1 VTKLDRVYRAIPL
14 ASAFLWLVILYGW
27 QTRGHVTPW
36 LFTDELKLAE
46 ISRSISD
53 TGHASLR
60 HHPTSFDTLYAYLL
74 APFWKIGD
82 VATAYATIKYV
93 GVVVMTSA
101 IFPTYFLART
111 ILSKPWAL
119 FAAVGAVAAPALA
132 YAPFLVEEPA
142 AYPWAALCL
151 FVIGKAL
158 AVRTRWWAVGA
169 GAACIVAPFVR
180 GELAVLIPVYVLAA
194 LFLLWTSAPAKRR
207 RESWSLADW
216 GGAIVLAIGA
226 IVLFSAIVGAHSDTW
241 FIATGFYRHRTIV
254 YGLWAAGA
262 FAIGL
267 GILPV
272 VSLAALVRPRDEVW
286 TREMK
291 AYVALTSAALLAF
304 GLYTATKASYLSTKF
319 STVVAERNLI
329 YLAPLLFIATGL
341 ALERGRLRLW
351 AIAGTAGFVLYV
363 ILTTPYQLDL
373 WPYSDALGFS
383 IVQMANRDLA
393 MDDRDVTWLLVVV
406 LIISIAVLV
415 VPRYLRRPRAG
426 LWVAGVAAALVLSW
440 NLAGEISASNGTNN
454 FSQVLLANFPSP
466 PNWLDKATGQRPTIY
481 LGQRITDPQGIWL
494 MEFWNRSLQYVWS
507 LDATAPG
514 PGTTPPGYLTPDIA
528 PDGRLTGASIPTGAP
543 PGVNYIVAD
552 QDIQVAGTFL
562 LQPTIKRVITEDEF
576 GFPIHKEVVQP
587 SRWRLL
593 GISQPLRLQASPVG
607 IYSDGWTGGFSAYNQ
622 FSTPG
627 NRPGWIRILVSRA
640 AFQGPD
646 KKPGNVTIT
655 AGRLVQGKDKEPAL
669 GGASTTLHWVVHSGK
684 TRVFYVRAAPP
695 TRVEVRIKPTFSP
708 HEFGNSSDRRQLG
721 AQVFFTFTS
730 RPPPGR

>member
-1 VTKLDRVYRAIPL
+1 VTRIDRLYRAIPL
-14 ASAFLWLVILYGW
+14 ALAFLWLVILYGW

-36 LFTDELKLAE
+36 LFTDELKLAQ
-46 ISRSISD
+46 ISRSISE
-53 TGHASLR
+53 TGHAELR
-60 HHPTSFDTLYAYLL
+60 HHPAGFDTLYAYLL

-93 GVVVMTSA
+93 GVIVMTSA

-119 FAAVGAVAAPALA
+119 FAAVGAVAGPALA

-142 AYPWAALCL
+142 AYPWAALSL
-151 FVIGKAL
+151 YLVGRAL
-158 AVRTRWWAVGA
+158 AVRTRWWVIGA
-169 GAACIVAPFVR
+169 GVACLIGPAVR
-180 GELAVLIPVYVLAA
+180 GELAVLIPVYALAA
-194 LFLLWTSAPAKRR
+194 LFLLVTSAPFKRR

-216 GGAIVLAIGA
+216 GGAIVLGIGA
-226 IVLFSAIVGAHSDTW
+226 IILFSAVVGAHSQTW

-262 FAIGL
+262 FAIGT

-272 VSLAALVRPRDEVW
+272 VSLAALVRPKGEVW

-291 AYVALTSAALLAF
+291 SYVALTSAAVIAF

-351 AIAGTAGFVLYV
+351 AVAGTAGFVLYI
-363 ILTTPYQLDL
+363 ILTTPYQLPL

-415 VPRYLRRPRAG
+415 VPRWLRNPRAG
-426 LWVAGVAAALVLSW
+426 LWIAGVAASLVLAW
-440 NLAGEISASNGTNN
+440 NVSGEISASNGTNN
-454 FSQVLLANFPSP
+454 FSQVLLGNFPSP
-466 PNWLDKATGQRPTIY
+466 PNWLDKATGQKPTIY

-494 MEFWNRSLQYVWS
+494 MEFWNRSLSYVWS

-514 PGTTPPGYLTPDIA
+514 PGTTPPGYLTPDTA
-528 PDGRLTGASIPTGAP
+528 ADGRLIGRTIEHGAP
-543 PGVNYIVAD
+543 PGVEYIVAD
-552 QDIQVAGTFL
+552 QSIQVAGQFI
-562 LQPTIKRVITEDEF
+562 LQPEVQHVITEDEF
-576 GFPIHKEVVQP
+576 GFPTHKVVVQP
-587 SRWRLL
+587 SPWRLL
-593 GISQPLRLQASPVG
+593 KIAQPLRLQSSPVG
-607 IYSDGWTGGFSAYNQ
+607 IYADGWQGNFSAYNQ

-627 NRPGWIRILVSRA
+627 GKPGWIRIVVSRA

-646 KKPGNVTIT
+646 KKPGNVTIRV
-655 AGRLVQGKDKEPAL
+655 GQLIQGADKEPAL
-669 GGASTTLHWVVHSGK
+669 GHVRQTLHWVVHSGK
-684 TRVFYVRAAPP
+684 QRVFYVRATPP
-695 TRVEVRIKPTFSP
+695 TRVEVQIKPTFSP
-708 HEFGNSSDRRQLG
+708 HQFGNSSDRRQLG
-721 AQVFFTFTS
+721 AQVFYSFTS
-730 RPPPGR
+730 KPPRGT

>member
-1 VTKLDRVYRAIPL
+1 VTRLDRLYRAIPL

-36 LFTDELKLAE
+36 LFTDELKLAQ
-46 ISRSISD
+46 ISRSISED
-53 TGHASLR
+53 GHASLR
-60 HHPTSFDTLYAYLL
+60 GHRTGFDTLYAYLL

-93 GVVVMTSA
+93 GVVVMTST

-119 FAAVGAVAAPALA
+119 FAAVGAVAAPALG

-142 AYPWAALCL
+142 AYPWSALCVFL
-151 FVIGKAL
+151 IAKAL

-169 GAACIVAPFVR
+169 GATCLVAPAVR
-180 GELAVLIPVYVLAA
+180 GELAVLIPVYALAA
-194 LFLLWTSAPAKRR
+194 LFLLWTSAPFKRR
-207 RESWSLADW
+207 RESWSLADR
-216 GGAIVLAIGA
+216 GGAIVLGIGA
-226 IVLFSAIVGAHSDTW
+226 IILFSAVVGAHSQTW

-272 VSLAALVRPRDEVW
+272 VSLAALIRPRGEVW

-291 AYVALTSAALLAF
+291 AYVALTSAAVIAF

-329 YLAPLLFIATGL
+329 YLTPLLFIATAL

-363 ILTTPYQLDL
+363 ILTTPYQLPL

-393 MDDRDVTWLLVVV
+393 FDDRDVTWLLVVV
-406 LIISIAVLV
+406 LVVSIAVLV

-426 LWVAGVAAALVLSW
+426 LWVAAVAAALVLAW
-440 NLAGEISASNGTNN
+440 NISGEISASNGTNS
-454 FSQVLLANFPSP
+454 FSQPLLGNFPSP
-466 PNWLDKATGQRPTIY
+466 PNWLDKATGQKPTIY

-528 PDGRLTGASIPTGAP
+528 PDGRLVGRTIEHGAP
-543 PGVNYIVAD
+543 PGVDYIVAD
-552 QDIQVAGTFL
+552 QGIDVAGTFL
-562 LQPTIKRVITEDEF
+562 LQPSVKRVITEDKF
-576 GFPIHKEVVQP
+576 GFPTHKVVVEP

-593 GISQPLRLQASPVG
+593 RISQPLRLEATPIG

-622 FSTPG
+622 FSTPR
-627 NRPGWIRILVSRA
+627 NKPGWIQILVSRA
-640 AFQGPD
+640 AFNGPD

-655 AGRLVQGKDKEPAL
+655 AGRLVQGPDKEPAM
-669 GGASTTLHWVVHSGK
+669 GRVTTTLHWVVHSGQ
-684 TRVFYVRAAPP
+684 TRVFYVPAAPP

-708 HEFGNSSDRRQLG
+708 HEFGSSDRRQLG
-721 AQVFFTFTS
+721 AQVTYAFTS
-730 RPPPGR
+730 KRPPGR